1 MKTFCIISDERAY
14 RTKLPTVFSYVLKKT
29 GIRAYYVP
37 FKVMPEDI
45 GSAVHSLRI
54 LNIDGANIAVPYKE
68 AVLPYMDVL
77 SEGANIIRA
86 VNTVTLTESGIK
98 GYNTNAIGFMDTLEE
113 TGFDP
118 AGKSSLVFGTGG
130 ASKAVI
136 FILNWLRAG
145 TITVAGRRLENLE
158 TYARMFGCQT
168 KLLNDVGDNPPQADI
183 IINTTPVSGREEDPK
198 IAELTAKLSAD
209 NCELVIDLNYDRE
222 YNVWKEMAAGKG
234 IRFVDGL
241 TVLSHSARRTLML
254 WTRVD
259 VEPHEFIKALE
270 SE

>member
-14 RTKLPTVFSYVLKKT
+14 RTKLPAMFSYVLKKT
-29 GIRAYYVP
+29 GIQAYYVP
-37 FKVMPEDI
+37 FKVGPKDI
-45 GSAVHSLRI
+45 RSAIHSLRI

-68 AVLPYMDVL
+68 AVISCMDVL
-77 SEGANIIRA
+77 SEGANIIQA
-86 VNTVTLTESGIK
+86 VNTVTLTENEIK

-113 TGFDP
+113 TGFD
-118 AGKSSLVFGTGG
+118 ATGKSALVFGTGG

-145 TITVAGRRLENLE
+145 TITVVGRRLDNLD
-158 TYARMFGCQT
+158 TYAKKFGCRT
-168 KLLNDVGDNPPQADI
+168 KLLNAVGDNPPAADI
-183 IINTTPVSGREEDPK
+183 IVNTTPVSGRQEAPK
-198 IAELTAKLSAD
+198 LAELTSKLAAD

-222 YNVWKEMAAGKG
+222 YNFWKEMADRKG

-241 TVLSHSARRTLML
+241 TVLAHSARRTLML

-259 VEPHEFIKALE
+259 VEPQSFIKALE
-270 SE
+270 NQ

>member
-1 MKTFCIISDERAY
+1 M
-14 RTKLPTVFSYVLKKT
+14 FSYVLKKT

-45 GSAVHSLRI
+45 RSALHSLRV

-68 AVLPYMDVL
+68 AVIPYMDVL
-77 SEGANIIRA
+77 SEGANIIQA
-86 VNTVTLTESGIK
+86 VNTVTLTENEIK

-113 TGFDP
+113 TGFETT
-118 AGKSSLVFGTGG
+118 GKSALVFGTGG

-145 TITVAGRRLENLE
+145 KITVVGRRLENLE
-158 TYARMFGCQT
+158 TYAGKFGCQT
-168 KLLNDVGDNPPQADI
+168 KLLNDMGDNTPHADI
-183 IINTTPVSGREEDPK
+183 IINTTPVSGRSEAPEL
-198 IAELTAKLSAD
+198 AEITGKLAAG

-222 YNVWKEMAAGKG
+222 YNIWKEMAARKD

-241 TVLSHSARRTLML
+241 KVLSHSARRTLML

-259 VEPHEFIKALE
+259 VEPHDFIKALDAE
-270 SE
+270 

>member
-14 RTKLPTVFSYVLKKT
+14 RTKLPAMFSYVLKKT
-29 GIRAYYVP
+29 GIHGHYVP

-45 GSAVHSLRI
+45 RSAINSLSV

-68 AVLPYMDVL
+68 AVIPYIDVL

-86 VNTVTLTESGIK
+86 VNTVTLTEGGIK

-118 AGKSSLVFGTGG
+118 AGKSALVFGTGG

-136 FILNWLRAG
+136 FILNWLRSG
-145 TITVAGRRLENLE
+145 NITVVGRRLENLE
-158 TYARMFGCQT
+158 TYSGMFGCRT
-168 KLLNDVGDNPPQADI
+168 KLLNSVGDNPPQADI
-183 IINTTPVSGREEDPK
+183 IVNTTPVSGREEAPK
-198 IAELTAKLSAD
+198 LAELTGKLSAD

-222 YNVWKEMAAGKG
+222 YNVWKEMAERKS

-254 WTRVD
+254 WTKVD

-270 SE
+270 NE